1 MGVNMEIH
9 LTIKLTV
16 KDGLVKSSK
25 ELGEWVNELDY
36 SVTGYGIEETEIVD
50 YDYFLHNRNDTF

>member
-1 MGVNMEIH
+1 MEIFIE
-9 LTIKLTV
+9 IKLTV

-36 SVTGYGIEETEIVD
+36 NISGYGIEETEIVN
-50 YDYFLHNRNDTF
+50 YDWFDHNKDDLL